1 MYARYKSY
9 DDATLS
15 YMADSLCCFHT
26 FKDVVL
32 LRPVSKKAKAKANAP
47 RMELVKKQK
56 VDEET
61 NSET

>member
-1 MYARYKSY
+1 MYARYKSH
-9 DDATLS
+9 DDATFS

-26 FKDVVL
+26 FKDGIL
-32 LRPVSKKAKAKANAP
+32 LRPARKKAKATANAP
-47 RMELVKKQK
+47 RTELVKKQK